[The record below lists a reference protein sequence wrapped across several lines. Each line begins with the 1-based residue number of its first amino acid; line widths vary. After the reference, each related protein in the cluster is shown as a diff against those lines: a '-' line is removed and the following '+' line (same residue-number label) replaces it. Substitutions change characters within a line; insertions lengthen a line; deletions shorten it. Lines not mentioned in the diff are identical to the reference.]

1 MKQLCKFSFS
11 TLVYTF
17 LYAPI
22 IVLILYSFNNAKY
35 TLNWQGFTLRWYQL
49 LLHDNQLLRT
59 VGHSFILASL
69 ATLIALGIGT
79 LAAVSAYR
87 YRYRG
92 QTLIYT
98 LIIILILAPDIMIGI
113 GLLLFYNI
121 NHISLGFI
129 SLLLAH
135 ITFCIPFVMLT
146 LNSRLQTLD
155 YSVFEAAK
163 DLGAS
168 EWTLLKKIALPLLS
182 PALISA
188 ALLCFTLSFD
198 DVIISYFVS
207 GPSFQILPLKIYA
220 MMRAGVAPEINALS
234 TLLLIF
240 TFIIVT
246 TATLLQ
252 KRP

>member
-1 MKQLCKFSFS
+1 MKNFSKLSFT

-22 IVLILYSFNNAKY
+22 IVLIIYSFNDAKY
-35 TLNWQGFTLRWYQL
+35 TLDWHGFTWRWYQVL
-49 LLHDNQLLRT
+49 IHDDQLLRT
-59 VGHSFILASL
+59 VIHSLILAAV
-69 ATLIALGIGT
+69 ATAVAVIIGT
-79 LAAVSAYR
+79 FAAVSAYR

-92 QTLIYT
+92 QTFVYVAIF
-98 LIIILILAPDIMIGI
+98 ILILAPDIMLGI

-121 NHISLGFI
+121 NQLPLGFM

-135 ITFCIPFVMLT
+135 ITFCIPFVMIT
-146 LNSRLQTLD
+146 IHSRLQD
-155 YSVFEAAK
+155 VDVYVFEAAK

-168 EWTLLKKIALPLLS
+168 DRILLTKIVLPLLS
-182 PALISA
+182 PALLSA
-188 ALLCFTLSFD
+188 ALLCFTLSLD

-234 TLLLIF
+234 TILLLF
-240 TFIIVT
+240 TFTIVT
-246 TATLLQ
+246 IATLLQ